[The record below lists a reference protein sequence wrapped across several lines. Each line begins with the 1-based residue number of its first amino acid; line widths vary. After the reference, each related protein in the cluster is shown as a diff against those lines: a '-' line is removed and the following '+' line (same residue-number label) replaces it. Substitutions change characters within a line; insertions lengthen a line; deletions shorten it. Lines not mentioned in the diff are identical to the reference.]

1 MKKRKTRRRRRK
13 RKRKKVKVAR
23 RRVMRRSR
31 TAAPGGWRT
40 THI

>member
-1 MKKRKTRRRRRK
+1 MKKRKTRRRR

-31 TAAPGGWRT
+31 TVAPGGWRT